1 MANQGLKQAVAQ
13 KIRSFAELPEGWHFG
28 EGVGATEAAVGSA
41 LAINTLL
48 ADYRARNIE
57 AFPCV
62 DGGVLVH
69 GYQGTD
75 ILEIQCDPDNK
86 VHLVHER
93 KGDLVREQESSSTD
107 DIECYL
113 GELAWMPISSSV
125 FSTQSITAGSW
136 ADIPVPPFNR
146 LPQVWDSQCSIHGVE
161 SIAAAPNVT
170 IFIIS
175 TEGTAPLQLS
185 FGDSART
192 YYQQDAK

>member
-28 EGVGATEAAVGSA
+28 EGVGATEAAVDLA
-41 LAINTLL
+41 LVINTLL
-48 ADYRARNIE
+48 TDYRARNIE
-57 AFPCV
+57 AFPCI

-69 GYQGTD
+69 GYQGAD
-75 ILEIQCDPDNK
+75 VLEIQCDPDNK

-93 KGDLVREQESSSTD
+93 NSGLVREQEAISTD

-113 GELAWMPISSSV
+113 GDLAWLPISSSV
-125 FSTQSITAGSW
+125 FSTRSTTAGSW

-146 LPQVWDSQCSIHGVE
+146 LHQVWGSLCSIHSVE
-161 SIAAAPNVT
+161 SIAAAPNAT

-175 TEGTAPLQLS
+175 TEGIAPRRPS
-185 FGDSART
+185 FGGSART
-192 YYQQDAK
+192 YYRQVVG